1 MEIRRIQCGPR
12 MSEAVVYN
20 GMVYLAGQ
28 VAADAEQDITGQTQ
42 QVLAAI
48 DDLLAEAGTDK
59 SRLLTAQIFLKDL
72 SEFGAMNAV
81 WEQWVVPGA
90 TPTRATIQAELARPG
105 WKIEVLVTAAL
116 RA

>member
-12 MSEAVVYN
+12 MSEAVVFN

-28 VAADAEQDITGQTQ
+28 VAADAEQDISGQTA
-42 QVLAAI
+42 QVLSAI
-48 DDLLAEAGTDK
+48 DDLLTQAGSDK

-72 SEFGAMNAV
+72 ADFGAMNAV

-90 TPTRATIQAELARPG
+90 TPTRATVQAELARPG
-105 WKIEVLVTAAL
+105 WKVEIVVTAAL
-116 RA
+116 AA